1 MRSMLALG
9 AFSLT
14 LVIVV
19 LELVRRRRLKERF
32 AVVWV
37 VFSVVSVLGVFLPGA
52 VEAIATGLGFEL
64 PANLVLVA
72 GLAAVVIV
80 AIHLSV
86 EAGRLRDAVERL
98 GSRLAILEAERN
110 LSERERPVPDETQ

>member
-1 MRSMLALG
+1 MKIMIALG
-9 AFSLT
+9 AFSLA

-37 VFSVVSVLGVFLPGA
+37 VFSVVAALGVFLPGA
-52 VEAIATGLGFEL
+52 VEAIARRLGFVL

-72 GLAAVVIV
+72 GMAAVVIV
-80 AIHLSV
+80 AVQLSI
-86 EAGRLRDAVERL
+86 EAGRLRDAMERL
-98 GSRLAILEAERN
+98 ASRLAILEAERD
-110 LSERERPVPDETQ
+110 LGETRPASDETP